1 MSDKEYVVKV
11 KDIIQSV
18 SSQYLDNV
26 ESGNFQC
33 KSGIDES
40 LFFEVL
46 MMEIRGAT
54 ISYSTYRKKVRNN
67 TEEKLIQEIKY
78 IESNSTVDINTLDEK
93 KSALEKLRKE
103 KLLGHMVRSRA
114 QWLEEG
120 EKPSKYFCNLESRNY
135 LNKTIKKIEAE
146 DIGTLHEQGEI
157 LDYVKKYYEKLYAS
171 VDTNLV
177 KIDLDNIISNYNS
190 PKLEKELSNGLEE
203 AFLEKEVLN
212 VIKHMK
218 NNKSPGSDGY
228 TAEFF
233 KFFWKDIKNFVV
245 RAINCIFL
253 RKELPISQRLGIISC
268 LPKGDKPR
276 QFLKNWRPITLLNVL
291 YKIISG
297 CVSFRIRKVLDY
309 LISDTQSGF
318 IKGRYIGENTR
329 FIFDLLSYTEFK
341 NIPGLLVLID
351 FEKAFDSMSWS
362 FIYQV
367 LKYFGFGEILFSGL
381 RFSIQTSMLL
391 FYSAAIY
398 HNSLLYKGDVGK
410 ETLLLHIYSS
420 CVQKS

>member
-1 MSDKEYVVKV
+1 MKQGRLDIFLISNSLSNLVENCSIKPGYRSDHSIVLLELKFNPFTKGRGLWKFNNTLLSDKEYVVKV

-67 TEEKLIQEIKY
+67 TEEKLIQEIEY

-114 QWLEEG
+114 QLLEEG

-146 DIGTLHEQGEI
+146 DIGMLHEQGEI

-177 KIDLDNIISNYNS
+177 KID
-190 PKLEKELSNGLEE
+190 
-203 AFLEKEVLN
+203 
-212 VIKHMK
+212 
-218 NNKSPGSDGY
+218 
-228 TAEFF
+228 
-233 KFFWKDIKNFVV
+233 
-245 RAINCIFL
+245 
-253 RKELPISQRLGIISC
+253 
-268 LPKGDKPR
+268 
-276 QFLKNWRPITLLNVL
+276 
-291 YKIISG
+291 
-297 CVSFRIRKVLDY
+297 
-309 LISDTQSGF
+309 
-318 IKGRYIGENTR
+318 
-329 FIFDLLSYTEFK
+329 
-341 NIPGLLVLID
+341 
-351 FEKAFDSMSWS
+351 
-362 FIYQV
+362 
-367 LKYFGFGEILFSGL
+367 
-381 RFSIQTSMLL
+381 
-391 FYSAAIY
+391 
-398 HNSLLYKGDVGK
+398 
-410 ETLLLHIYSS
+410 
-420 CVQKS
+420 